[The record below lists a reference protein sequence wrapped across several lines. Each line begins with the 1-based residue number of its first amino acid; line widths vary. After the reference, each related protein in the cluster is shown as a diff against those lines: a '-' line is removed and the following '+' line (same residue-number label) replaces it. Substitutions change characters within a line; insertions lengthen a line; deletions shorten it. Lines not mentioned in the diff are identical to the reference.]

1 MPENIIISNPIRHRA
16 NDRAERTAYY
26 EKYGQDDFVFDTLTD
41 TNIPDDLW
49 ICDFCNVP
57 IEVVDLA
64 NQPKSIWIHLS
75 YALCGNCVDDLVNK
89 EDDTQDTIN
98 SNDVE
103 FCQCCVGE
111 ENDNA

>member
-1 MPENIIISNPIRHRA
+1 
-16 NDRAERTAYY
+16 
-26 EKYGQDDFVFDTLTD
+26 
-41 TNIPDDLW
+41 
-49 ICDFCNVP
+49 VP

-64 NQPKSIWIHLS
+64 NQPKSLWIHLS
-75 YALCGNCVDDLVNK
+75 YALCGNCVDDLVKK